1 MGIRQ
6 RRICGRRRHLFL
18 ASLFLEQ
25 KGAAVRYVTQFG
37 GSALARKKADASE
50 RIKLLATC
58 DLMRHLPADRIEQ
71 ILPCISDRHLQAG
84 KICSA
89 RENPGDALYIVAR
102 GTVDVLANGMRD
114 SQTPGEAIAQLGV
127 GQAFGEMS
135 LLSGGPRDGWTI
147 RAAEDTDLMKIGKKD
162 FDQLVAADRQLA
174 DAVQQISH
182 QRAISNLSAGGTDA
196 ALWAKVASRSLD
208 HLNRHRVAKDAE
220 GGR

>member
-1 MGIRQ
+1 MSCQ
-6 RRICGRRRHLFL
+6 R
-18 ASLFLEQ
+18 
-25 KGAAVRYVTQFG
+25 
-37 GSALARKKADASE
+37 DA
-50 RIKLLATC
+50 
-58 DLMRHLPADRIEQ
+58 
-71 ILPCISDRHLQAG
+71 
-84 KICSA
+84 
-89 RENPGDALYIVAR
+89 
-102 GTVDVLANGMRD
+102 D

-135 LLSGGPRDGWTI
+135 LLSGGPPTPTI

-208 HLNRHRVAKDAE
+208 HLNRHESRKMLKEAANRRDGNRVREYPGHHPRLPRDRGKVHRLREPFADADAWHVPGRDRR
-220 GGR
+220 GGCERVNADQSGLPSRGDLRTVVDGAWPAW